1 MYLHNNSSF
10 FDKSRHLQMSW
21 VTWLILQLK
30 ILKHMVTTLAHAEQ
44 QERAFDVKIL
54 MYFLKQIFIGQKLG
68 HGK

>member
-1 MYLHNNSSF
+1 
-10 FDKSRHLQMSW
+10 MSW
-21 VTWLILQLK
+21 VTCLICHFK
-30 ILKHMVTTLAHAEQ
+30 IPKHMVTTLAHAEQ

>member
-1 MYLHNNSSF
+1 MVK
-10 FDKSRHLQMSW
+10 KSHHLQISW
-21 VTWLILQLK
+21 VTWLISQLK
-30 ILKHMVTTLAHAEQ
+30 IPKHMVTTLANAEQ